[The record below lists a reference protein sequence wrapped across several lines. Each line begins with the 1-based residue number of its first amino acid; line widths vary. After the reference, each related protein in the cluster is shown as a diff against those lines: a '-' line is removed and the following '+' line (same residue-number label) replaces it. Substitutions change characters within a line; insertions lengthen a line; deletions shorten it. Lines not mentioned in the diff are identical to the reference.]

1 MKKGTSIG
9 FNFVNF
15 AMILGLDRENG
26 NILGTFGIM
35 WYRREGEYLLGFRWL
50 MI

>member
-1 MKKGTSIG
+1 MLSLKKGSSIG

-15 AMILGLDRENG
+15 EMIFVLDRENG

-35 WYRREGEYLLGFRWL
+35 WYRREGDYLLGFR
-50 MI
+50 